1 MAKGKFVTH
10 KQAIYINNKT
20 GRFCSEKYA
29 KAHPKTTTKKNVT
42 IKHKL

>member
-10 KQAIYINNKT
+10 KQAIYLSTKT
-20 GRFCSEKYA
+20 GRFVSEKYA
-29 KAHPKTTTKKNVT
+29 KAHPKTTIKKNVT